1 MTQRFLY
8 IDPLK
13 CTGCRT
19 CELACSYTF
28 YKVSN
33 YRKARIRVVRTEE
46 GLDKPIACHHCG
58 DAPCIKVCPT
68 NAISRTKDGMV
79 IVNKNKCIG
88 CGACVE
94 ACPFGAMFMDPDENI
109 AINCILCGA
118 CVEACPVQALHILTP
133 EQVAQEKSENYI
145 SVLVKSAKGVP
156 S

>member
-28 YKVSN
+28 HKVSN
-33 YRKARIRVVRTEE
+33 YRKARLRVVRTDD
-46 GLDKPIACHHCG
+46 GLDKPIACHHCA

-68 NAISRTKDGMV
+68 NAITRTNDGMV
-79 IVNKNKCIG
+79 VVDKSKCIG

-94 ACPFGAMFMDPDENI
+94 ACPFGAMFMDPD
-109 AINCILCGA
+109 
-118 CVEACPVQALHILTP
+118 
-133 EQVAQEKSENYI
+133 
-145 SVLVKSAKGVP
+145 
-156 S
+156 